1 MAYENHPLPPVEG
14 EVIEE
19 LYFEPEETETF
30 DGGIENSKW
39 AIEEDTEPKA
49 GK

>member
-14 EVIEE
+14 EAIEE
-19 LYFEPEETETF
+19 LYFEPEEETF
-30 DGGIENSKW
+30 DDGIENSKW
-39 AIEEDTEPKA
+39 AIEEDTEPKV